1 MPCVTHHNAPLA
13 PHTTLRVGGPAL
25 QLHEVQGAEDLR
37 RLVVEADRAGR
48 PLFVLGGGSNVLIG
62 DEGFAGDVV
71 HTSGGRVEESDMPL
85 CPGKTVI
92 RVEAGTDWDDVV
104 SWAVEHGLAGIEAL
118 SGVPGQIGSAV
129 MQNLGAYGQEVGGA
143 LVGATL
149 LDRADASIRYW
160 EASELGLGYRT
171 IGSAVMQNLGAYG
184 QEVGGALVGATLLDR
199 ADASIRYWEASE
211 LGLGY
216 RTSMLR
222 SSMERDGSS
231 WSPSPRWIVLE
242 AFFAL
247 TPSEC
252 GRVDHPQ
259 LARALECEPGVCM
272 PLRAIRESVLAV
284 RSHKGMVRDGEPD
297 GPSPSYDRWSSGSF
311 LCEPGVCMPLRA
323 IRESVLAVRSH
334 KGMVRDG
341 EPDGPSPSYD
351 RWSSGSFF
359 TNPVL
364 SADMAGR
371 VLPADA
377 PRYPTGDPQTVK
389 TSAAWLI
396 EHAGFPKGFG
406 VAGASSRATLSTL
419 HTLALT
425 NRGEATAS
433 DVVELAQV
441 VRDGVRERFGIELEP
456 ESVLVGVTLH

>member
-48 PLFVLGGGSNVLIG
+48 SLFVLGGGSNVLIG

-71 HTSGGRVEESDMPL
+71 HTSGGRVEESDVPS

-118 SGVPGQIGSAV
+118 SGVPGQ
-129 MQNLGAYGQEVGGA
+129 
-143 LVGATL
+143 
-149 LDRADASIRYW
+149 
-160 EASELGLGYRT
+160 

-259 LARALECEPGVCM
+259 LARALE
-272 PLRAIRESVLAV
+272 
-284 RSHKGMVRDGEPD
+284 
-297 GPSPSYDRWSSGSF
+297 
-311 LCEPGVCMPLRA
+311 CEPGVCMPLRA

-456 ESVLVGVTLH
+456 ESVLVGVALH